1 MPPAPSRPTCHQPS
15 PTDTI
20 LRREGGN
27 RGSVP
32 PGSAVAALPR
42 HLTAVRAHRTA
53 PPAPPARIP
62 SPPAG
67 AGVPGIYGPAAP
79 APACLLQQG
88 RPPLAAAPHPA
99 PQVGEPQ
106 RGPPGECARSPP
118 HPPLRRGVRTCC
130 GRPRFFPPFP
140 PPPITTP
147 RVR

>member
-1 MPPAPSRPTCHQPS
+1 MPPAPSRPTCPQPN

-106 RGPPGECARSPP
+106 RGPPGPKMAAAACPPPAVRCDTARSTSR
-118 HPPLRRGVRTCC
+118 HERAQCSLCC
-130 GRPRFFPPFP
+130 FLSC
-140 PPPITTP
+140 
-147 RVR
+147 